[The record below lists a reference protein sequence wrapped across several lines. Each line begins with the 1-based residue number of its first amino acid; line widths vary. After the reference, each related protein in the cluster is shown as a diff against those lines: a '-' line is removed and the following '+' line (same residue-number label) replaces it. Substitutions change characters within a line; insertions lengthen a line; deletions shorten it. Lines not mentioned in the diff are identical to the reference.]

1 MSSWKKML
9 MLTAVLGL
17 SVGTAACGDDDDD
30 NGTNPPE
37 QTAQVRAI
45 HASPDAPAVD
55 IYVEGSSTPIATN
68 VAYGD
73 ATAYVTVPAGSY
85 NIQLRPAGAD
95 SSTDPI
101 YETGNVSLA
110 ADAVLTAVAAGLLNS
125 ADAADS
131 FRIIPQFEGFATP
144 GSGNAIVRILHAGS
158 DAPTVNLDV
167 GADGSNEITN
177 LARFADTGAAG
188 VDLPGGSPLT
198 IAVVV
203 DGLTVTTFTTPA
215 LGAGA
220 EYFIIATGLVAQE
233 DIMADDAFVLLAVD
247 ENSTAAFIQQ
257 NDSDA
262 GTAMLRAVHAS
273 PDAPTVDVYA
283 EGIAV
288 PIISA
293 LAYGDAS
300 LYFPVPAGTYNIQ
313 VRAHPS
319 TEADPVAFETGPIDL
334 GADQTITAIASGFL
348 TSMDEA
354 DKFRILPLV
363 EDFGTPQSALV
374 RIVHAGPDAPSVDID
389 VGDDGSVDYSD
400 LARFADTGAAGIALP
415 SGEALQVGIRVAGGD
430 RVTAFTTP
438 ALPDGEEIFVIATG
452 SLVEPARADDGFSL
466 LAVASTGSLGFI
478 KQNPVVYALHGS
490 PDAPAVDIYAGDA
503 LLVENVAFGE
513 LSGTVQVPPGT
524 YTLDFYVTGTGG
536 GSPAASFDTPDLMVG
551 SAYLAVAAGELAPEG
566 TEEAF
571 TLLAFEELFDP
582 TETARVR
589 AIHASGDAPAVDIGT
604 VDGGTGEI
612 DAVLFQNL
620 AWSESSDDIG
630 LEAPV
635 GDLTIG
641 VAATGSTTP
650 VATFDITTSAGL
662 QTFAVAAGALA
673 PDGVEEAFRLILVVV
688 SANPW
693 IGAEVLP
700 NP

>member
-1 MSSWKKML
+1 MNWWNSFRTL
-9 MLTAVLGL
+9 ALVLGL
-17 SVGTAACGDDDDD
+17 AALAAGCSDDDD
-30 NGTNPPE
+30 NGTNPTE
-37 QTAQVRAI
+37 QTALVRAV

-68 VAYGD
+68 VAYGA
-73 ATAYVTVPAGSY
+73 ATGYVTVPAGTYS
-85 NIQLRPAGAD
+85 IQLRPAGAD

-101 YETGNVSLA
+101 YETGNVSLG

-125 ADAADS
+125 ADAADA

-167 GADGSNEITN
+167 GADGSNEITD

-198 IAVVV
+198 IGVVV

-215 LGAGA
+215 LSAGT
-220 EYFIIATGLVAQE
+220 EYFLIATGLVAQE
-233 DIMADDAFVLLAVD
+233 DISADDAFVLLAID
-247 ENSTAAFIQQ
+247 ADGTLFIRQ
-257 NDSDA
+257 NGPDA
-262 GTAMLRAVHAS
+262 GSAMLRAVHAS

-283 EGIAV
+283 KGIAV
-288 PIISA
+288 PVISA

-313 VRAHPS
+313 LRAHPS
-319 TEADPVAFETGPIDL
+319 TEADAVAFETGPIDL
-334 GADQTITAIASGFL
+334 AANQKITAVASGFL
-348 TSMDEA
+348 ASMDEA
-354 DKFRILPLV
+354 DKFQILPLV
-363 EDFGTPQSALV
+363 EDFGEPQSALV

-389 VGDDGSVDYSD
+389 VGDDGVVDYSD

-452 SLVEPARADDGFSL
+452 TLTSPARADDGFSL

-490 PDAPAVDIYAGDA
+490 PDAPAVDIYAGQS
-503 LLVENVAFGE
+503 LLVENIAFGE

-524 YTLDFYVTGTGG
+524 YTLDFFVTGTGT
-536 GSPAASFDTPDLMVG
+536 GSPTASFDTPDLMAG
-551 SAYLAVAAGELAPEG
+551 GAYLAVAAGELAPED
-566 TEEAF
+566 TEEDF

-582 TETARVR
+582 TETARIR

-604 VDGGTGEI
+604 VAADTI
-612 DAVLFQNL
+612 DTVLFQNL
-620 AWSESSDDIG
+620 AWGESSDDPG
-630 LEAPV
+630 LEVPV

-641 VAATGSTTP
+641 VAATGNTTP
-650 VATFDITTSAGL
+650 VATFDITTTAEL
-662 QTFAVAAGALA
+662 QTFAVAAGALV

-693 IGAEVLP
+693 VGAEVLP

>member
-1 MSSWKKML
+1 MSIWKNML
-9 MLTAVLGL
+9 TLTAVLAL
-17 SVGTAACGDDDDD
+17 SVGSAACGDDDDD

-55 IYVEGSSTPIATN
+55 IYVEGSSTPIAAN
-68 VAYGD
+68 VAYGA
-73 ATAYVTVPAGSY
+73 ATGYVTVPAGTY
-85 NIQLRPAGAD
+85 NIQLRPAGFD

-101 YETGNVSLA
+101 YETGNVSLG

-125 ADAADS
+125 ADAADA

-158 DAPTVNLDV
+158 DAPTVDLDV
-167 GADGSNEITN
+167 GADGSNEITD

-198 IAVVV
+198 IGVVV
-203 DGLTVTTFTTPA
+203 DGQTVTTFTTPA
-215 LGAGA
+215 LSAGT

-233 DIMADDAFVLLAVD
+233 DIEADDAFVLLAVD
-247 ENSTAAFIQQ
+247 EDGTAAFIRQ
-257 NDSDA
+257 NGPDA
-262 GTAMLRAVHAS
+262 GSAMLRAVHAS

-288 PIISA
+288 PLISA

-313 VRAHPS
+313 LREHPS
-319 TEADPVAFETGPIDL
+319 TEADPVAFETGPIDV
-334 GADQTITAIASGFL
+334 AANQKITAVASGFL
-348 TSMDEA
+348 ASLDEA

-363 EDFGTPQSALV
+363 EDFGAPQSALV

-389 VGDDGSVDYSD
+389 VGDDGVVDYPD

-438 ALPDGEEIFVIATG
+438 PLPDGEEIFVIATG
-452 SLVEPARADDGFSL
+452 TLTSPARADDGFSL

-490 PDAPAVDIYAGDA
+490 PDAPAVDIYAGES
-503 LLVENVAFGE
+503 LLVENLAFGE
-513 LSGTVQVPPGT
+513 LSGTVQVPPGA
-524 YTLDFYVTGTGG
+524 YTLDFYVTGTGT
-536 GSPAASFDTPDLMVG
+536 GSPTESFDTPDLMAG
-551 SAYLAVAAGELAPEG
+551 GAYLAVAAGELEQERD
-566 TEEAF
+566 EEAF
-571 TLLAFEELFDP
+571 TLLAFEELFEATDLS
-582 TETARVR
+582 RIR
-589 AIHASGDAPAVDIGT
+589 AVHASGDAPAVNIGL
-604 VDGGTGEI
+604 VDEGTG
-612 DAVLFQNL
+612 DLNPVLFDGVEFGQ
-620 AWSESSDDIG
+620 ASDPMG
-630 LEAPV
+630 FEAPIA
-635 GDLTIG
+635 GLTIG
-641 VAATGSTTP
+641 VAAAPGTTP
-650 VATFDITTSAGL
+650 AFTFNVTTEAGL
-662 QTFAVAAGALA
+662 QTFAVAAGALE
-673 PDGVEEAFRLILVVV
+673 PDGEEEAFRLILVVV
-688 SANPW
+688 STNPW
-693 IGAEVLP
+693 FGAEVLP
-700 NP
+700 N

>member
-1 MSSWKKML
+1 MGFM
-9 MLTAVLGL
+9 LGL
-17 SVGTAACGDDDDD
+17 AVVAAGCSDDDD
-30 NGTNPPE
+30 NGTNPPAE
-37 QTAQVRAI
+37 QTAELRAV

-55 IYVEGSSTPIATN
+55 IYVEGSNTPIATN
-68 VAYGD
+68 VAYGA
-73 ATAYVTVPAGSY
+73 ATAYVQVPAGTY
-85 NIQLRPAGAD
+85 NVQLRPAGAD

-101 YETGNVSLA
+101 YETGNVTLA
-110 ADAVLTAVAAGLLNS
+110 ANTVLTAVAAGLLNS
-125 ADAADS
+125 VDPADS

-167 GADGSNEITN
+167 GADGSNEITD
-177 LARFADTGAAG
+177 LARFADTGSAG
-188 VDLPGGSPLT
+188 VDLPGGSPLV
-198 IAVVV
+198 IGVVV
-203 DGLTVTTFTTPA
+203 DGITVTTFTTPA
-215 LGAGA
+215 LSAGT
-220 EYFIIATGLVAQE
+220 EYLIIATGLVSQT
-233 DIMADDAFVLLAVD
+233 DIEADDAFVLLAVD
-247 ENSTAAFIQQ
+247 ESSSTVTIRQ
-257 NDSDA
+257 DGPDA
-262 GTAMLRAVHAS
+262 GSAMLRAVHAS
-273 PDAPTVDVYA
+273 PDAPTVDIYA

-288 PIISA
+288 PLISA

-319 TEADPVAFETGPIDL
+319 TEADPIAFETGSVEV
-334 GADQTITAIASGFL
+334 AANQKITAIASGFL
-348 TSMDEA
+348 GSMDDA

-363 EDFGTPQSALV
+363 EDFGAPSSALV
-374 RIVHAGPDAPSVDID
+374 RVVHAGPDAPSVDLD

-400 LARFADTGAAGIALP
+400 LARFADTGAEGISLP
-415 SGEALQVGIRVAGGD
+415 SGEALQIGIRVAGGG

-452 SLVEPARADDGFSL
+452 TLTSAARADDGFSL

-478 KQNPVVYALHGS
+478 KQNPVVYALHGG
-490 PDAPAVDIYAGDA
+490 PDAPAVDIYAGET
-503 LLVENVAFGE
+503 LLVENIAFGE
-513 LSGTVQVPPGT
+513 LSGTVQVPPGS
-524 YTLDFYVTGTGG
+524 YTLDFYVTGTGT
-536 GSPAASFDTPDLMVG
+536 GSPTAGFDTPDLMAG
-551 SAYLAVAAGELAPEG
+551 GAYLAVAAGELVQEN

-571 TLLAFEELFDP
+571 TLLAFEELFAP

-589 AIHASGDAPAVDIGT
+589 AIHASGDAPAVDIGA

-612 DAVLFQNL
+612 NEVLFQNL
-620 AWSESSDDIG
+620 AWSESSDDMG
-630 LEAPV
+630 LEVPV

-650 VATFDITTSAGL
+650 VATFDITTTAGL

-673 PDGVEEAFRLILVVV
+673 PDGVEEAFRLILVVA

-693 IGAEVLP
+693 VGAEVLP